1 MTPSIILKGEVVWEV
16 GHSLEC
22 AVFGPS
28 PSLRLSPTTCS
39 QSYSSDMRAW
49 WCKCVYFV
57 WPSVLECPPNPNTP
71 SASRAKTAAH
81 AMSQAPQE
89 DAARRAEEHAPTAHY
104 LALAS
109 SPGQISGA
117 FPQTHRLPS
126 LSTPFFFFLCGQ
138 NSRTN
143 IWRIRDRIY
152 IRYLRD

>member
-1 MTPSIILKGEVVWEV
+1 MKKEENTSDPLHNLEGEVVWEV

-81 AMSQAPQE
+81 AMNQAPQE
-89 DAARRAEEHAPTAHY
+89 DAARRAEEPAPTAHS

-117 FPQTHRLPS
+117 LPQTHRLFQAVLVRSSFS
-126 LSTPFFFFLCGQ
+126 LGQ
-138 NSRTN
+138 TSR
-143 IWRIRDRIY
+143 
-152 IRYLRD
+152 